1 MKKLYELA
9 NIENINKLLLIP
21 ICKESETL
29 SKIELNELTNYIMY
43 SYVIIEEND
52 NIISLMNQENAIYE
66 IRCNIDLNG
75 NELHVPENC
84 ILKFTNNS
92 CISNGFLY
100 SDKHITKIIKDINI
114 YDYSDVLLCN
124 IDTNFIG
131 INECPINPY
140 SKLCQKVDLKL
151 TANCAHYLSSSSI
164 ELSDFLINYYKTCGV
179 HGITVC
185 VAIHWD
191 NENDEPYAD
200 INENVYTYYKE
211 KDLKIETIKFHIDGG
226 NWVNK
231 NDINAFTKYCGILK
245 NTINNFVINGNYF
258 NNVFIINEWKETL
271 YNEDLIP
278 LTLELNDYIHS
289 LGYKTGIAI
298 NSTDISNDILNSSID
313 YKCFNIYPPVSFYD
327 EYSTEDNTDIY
338 TPFENAIK
346 QYENKLN
353 IKMEGISES
362 GCSDT
367 YITLRS
373 PAVNDYNNWWDP
385 NRTNYYEE
393 YSPLINM
400 YNKGLLKT
408 VINQK
413 IKYLSLW
420 YSNLMYKGKVEELIK
435 KYIY

>member
-9 NIENINKLLLIP
+9 DIGNINKSSLIP
-21 ICKESETL
+21 ICKELESL
-29 SKIELNELTNYIMY
+29 SKINLNNLNNYINY
-43 SYVIIEEND
+43 NYIIIEDND
-52 NIISLMNQENAIYE
+52 DIFSIMNLKNTIYE
-66 IRCNIDLNG
+66 IRCNIDLNDK
-75 NELHVPENC
+75 ELNIPENC
-84 ILKFTNNS
+84 ILKFTHNS
-92 CISNGFLY
+92 SISNGVLY
-100 SDKHITKIIKDINI
+100 SDKYTTKVIKDLDI
-114 YDYSDVLLCN
+114 YDYSDVLLCDIN
-124 IDTNFIG
+124 TNFIG

-140 SKLCQKVDLKL
+140 SKLCQKIDLKL
-151 TANCAHYLSSSSI
+151 TVNCAHYLSTSSI
-164 ELSDFLINYYKTCGV
+164 ELSDFLINYYKKCGV
-179 HGITVC
+179 CGITIC
-185 VAIHWD
+185 IAIHWD
-191 NENDEPYAD
+191 DENEEPYAD
-200 INENVYTYYKE
+200 FNEDVYTYYKE
-211 KDLKIETIKFHIDGG
+211 NNLKIETIKFHIDGG
-226 NWVNK
+226 NWINRNVV
-231 NDINAFTKYCGILK
+231 NAFNKYCDILK
-245 NTINNFVINGNYF
+245 DTINNFINNGNHF

-298 NSTDISNDILNSSID
+298 NSTDISENILESDID
-313 YKCFNIYPPVSFYD
+313 YKYFNIYPPVSFYD

-346 QYENKLN
+346 QYENNLN

-373 PAVNDYNNWWDP
+373 PALNEYNNWWNP

-400 YNKGLLKT
+400 YNKGLIKT
-408 VINQK
+408 VVEHK
-413 IKYLSLW
+413 MKYLSLW